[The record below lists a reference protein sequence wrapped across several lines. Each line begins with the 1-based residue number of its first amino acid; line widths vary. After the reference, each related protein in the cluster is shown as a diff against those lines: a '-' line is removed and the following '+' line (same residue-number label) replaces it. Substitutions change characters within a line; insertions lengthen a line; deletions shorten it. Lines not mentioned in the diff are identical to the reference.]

1 MAVVDGMCV
10 QTIVIPWQNHD
21 RPLQTAQLLL
31 GKCNRF
37 IWDPIVIEQITSDE
51 QHIHFCRYGACDDRL
66 KAVVIEGTV
75 CLALFHFTVAIAIQM
90 HIGCM
95 QDF

>member
-1 MAVVDGMCV
+1 VVA
-10 QTIVIPWQNHD
+10 WQDDH

-31 GKCNRF
+31 SKRNRF
-37 IWDPIVIEQITSDE
+37 IRDPIVIEQIASNE
-51 QHIHFCRYGACDDRL
+51 QHIDFCRHGTRDDRL
-66 KAVVIEGTV
+66 KAAVIEGTV
-75 CLALFHFTVAIAIQM
+75 CLALLCCAVAVTIQM